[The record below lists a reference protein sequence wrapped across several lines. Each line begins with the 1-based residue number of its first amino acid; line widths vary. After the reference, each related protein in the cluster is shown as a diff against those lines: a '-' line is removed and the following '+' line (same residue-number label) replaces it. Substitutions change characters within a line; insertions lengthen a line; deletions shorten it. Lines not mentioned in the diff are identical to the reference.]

1 MSERCLL
8 KIKPIILPPPLVL
21 SKALVKDIKQRLL
34 TQMKELLKKGIKV
47 QTIHA
52 WGWFIRLLGSHAMKN
67 RHLINEMLK
76 IPEHTFSDLNP
87 QVLIATQVAW
97 EGLIDALIHPPIVAG
112 DRNAAKEGNGVQQ
125 VLTSG
130 EKIDEPLVNGFSK
143 SIKLVMTPLLGI
155 ISGRCDISVHLS
167 CLNTWCCLLHKLDTS
182 VNDPSVIKLVL
193 EPIFEAVF
201 LIGPDNKTMRLWNLC
216 LDLLDD
222 FILAKCRGVE
232 HDKSG
237 LASQQSSTSTSIP
250 GPSVP
255 GKFLWKQYSV
265 KWLPWHIS
273 QLDFHLKMILVLINQ
288 ASIASF
294 THENR
299 SLARDAALR
308 LFVSVLK
315 GVRLELKSQYSNYN
329 NIMSCLGTV
338 LGFIKHICEEVH
350 SEGSD
355 SNDFEYTSLLFIEA
369 INQELEPTI
378 LGSPLYKVSLDLKH
392 IDNL

>member
-155 ISGRCDISVHLS
+155 I
-167 CLNTWCCLLHKLDTS
+167 
-182 VNDPSVIKLVL
+182 SVIKLVL